1 MKLIPSLHA
10 TLAHGVSRNSELVQQ
25 KIAEDLEAHE

>member
-10 TLAHGVSRNSELVQQ
+10 TLAHGVSRNSERVQH
-25 KIAEDLEAHE
+25 KIADDWEARE

>member
-10 TLAHGVSRNSELVQQ
+10 TLAHGLSRNSELVQQ
-25 KIAEDLEAHE
+25 KGADDWEARE